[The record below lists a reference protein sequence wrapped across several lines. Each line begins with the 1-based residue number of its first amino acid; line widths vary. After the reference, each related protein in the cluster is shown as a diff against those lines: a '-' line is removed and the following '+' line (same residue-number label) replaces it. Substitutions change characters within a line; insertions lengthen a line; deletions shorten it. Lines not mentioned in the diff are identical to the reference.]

1 MTAEGPIRL
10 GMVGIGRAI
19 WGMHCA
25 ELEGKKDKFVV
36 VAACDT
42 IAERRAQ
49 MAERYNCKIYERV
62 EDIIADPDVEIID
75 IATRSVD
82 HFQHAK
88 LALEA
93 GKDVLVE
100 KPMCVSY
107 DEASRLVEIAEK
119 CGKRLFVRHNRRF
132 EAPFQHIR
140 EIIDSGILGD
150 VREIKL
156 RRVGFQRRDDWQAL
170 KSFGGGQLL
179 NWGPHIIDHGLR
191 LLGAPVKSQFSDLKL
206 IAALGDAEDH
216 LKIVL
221 QGENGRI
228 VDIEISG
235 GAAIS
240 EPEYLVWGS
249 RGALSCSG
257 EKITMRYLNPGIPLD
272 DREADPGTPG
282 TTFGTPETLK
292 WVDATI
298 TASPKL
304 AVDTNSIWDYIYDS
318 YREGT
323 PFPIT
328 KDEALGVMSV
338 VSAAKEGTEF

>member
-1 MTAEGPIRL
+1 MTAQGPIRL

-19 WGMHCA
+19 WGMHCP
-25 ELEGKKDKFVV
+25 ELESKKDKFEI

-42 IAERRAQ
+42 IKARRAQ
-49 MAERYNCKIYERV
+49 MMERYNCPTYRWVKDLV
-62 EDIIADPDVEIID
+62 EDPNVEIVD
-75 IATRSVD
+75 IATRSRH

-107 DEASRLVEIAEK
+107 SEARRLFEIAEK

-132 EAPFQHIR
+132 EPAFQHIR
-140 EIIDSGILGD
+140 EIIDSGLLGD

-156 RRVGFQRRDDWQAL
+156 RRVGFGRRDDWQTL
-170 KSFGGGQLL
+170 KSSGGGQLL
-179 NWGPHIIDHGLR
+179 NWGPHIIDHGLQ
-191 LLGAPVKSQFSDLKL
+191 LLGAPLKSQWSDLKL

-221 QGENGRI
+221 RGENDRI

-235 GAAIS
+235 GAVIG

-249 RGALSCSG
+249 RGGLSCTG
-257 EKITMRYLNPGIPLD
+257 DKITMKYLDPKIPLE
-272 DREADPGTPG
+272 DRTADPGTPG
-282 TTFGTPETLK
+282 TTFGTPEKLNWLDETFPAK
-292 WVDATI
+292 
-298 TASPKL
+298 PKL
-304 AVDTNSIWDYIYDS
+304 AVDMNSIWDYIYHS
-318 YREGT
+318 YREGA

-328 KDEALGVMSV
+328 TEECLGVMSV
-338 VSAAKEGTEF
+338 VSTAKKGTRF

>member
-1 MTAEGPIRL
+1 MTVRGPIRL

-19 WGMHCA
+19 WGMHCP
-25 ELEGKKDKFVV
+25 ELEGRKDKFVV

-49 MAERYNCKIYERV
+49 MAERYGCKTYERV
-62 EDIIADPDVEIID
+62 EDLVLDPDVEIVD
-75 IATRSVD
+75 IATRSID
-82 HFQHAK
+82 HFAHAK
-88 LALEA
+88 LAFEA
-93 GKDVLVE
+93 GKDVLIE

-132 EAPFQHIR
+132 EPSFQHIR
-140 EIIDSGILGD
+140 EIIDSGLLGD

-156 RRVGFQRRDDWQAL
+156 RRVGFQRRDDWQTL
-170 KSFGGGQLL
+170 KSSGGGQLL

-191 LLGAPVKSQFSDLKL
+191 LLGAPLASQFSDLKL

-221 QGENGRI
+221 RGENGRI

-235 GAAIS
+235 GAAIGG
-240 EPEYLVWGS
+240 PEYLVWGS
-249 RGALSCSG
+249 RGALSCKGSDIRM
-257 EKITMRYLNPGIPLD
+257 KYLDPNVPLE
-272 DREADPGTPG
+272 DRAADPGTPG
-282 TTFGTPETLK
+282 TTFGTPEKLQWLDETFPAK
-292 WVDATI
+292 
-298 TASPKL
+298 PEL
-304 AVDTNSIWDYIYDS
+304 AVDMNSIWDHIYQS
-318 YREGT
+318 YREGA

-328 KDEALGVMSV
+328 TEEALEVMNV
-338 VSAAKEGTEF
+338 VSAAKEGAGF